1 MLPLQLLRLR
11 GFACWRSVQVILC
24 AAFSSWWLLPSLLP
38 IAERARAE
46 AEEAE
51 RLAKMRERHSASN
64 LAKLGSDAARVAAAA
79 GAAPAA
85 LAAVAPGMT
94 LEQVIREAQ
103 VGVRAGWVLGSS
115 WVEALCSEAC
125 RGLCSCK
132 IHSSH
137 PIQSFAALQA
147 SRDPIWVHE
156 SLLPLWLIKA
166 YEERVRQG

>member
-1 MLPLQLLRLR
+1 MVYAKKLPLLLPRL
-11 GFACWRSVQVILC
+11 Q
-24 AAFSSWWLLPSLLP
+24 WLLPFLSP

-103 VGVRAGWVLGSS
+103 VGVRAGWALGSS
-115 WVEALCSEAC
+115 LVEACCSA
-125 RGLCSCK
+125 
-132 IHSSH
+132 SSM
-137 PIQSFAALQA
+137 
-147 SRDPIWVHE
+147 R
-156 SLLPLWLIKA
+156 
-166 YEERVRQG
+166 